1 MKTIFRIAKTELKL
15 LFYSP
20 IAWFLIIIFTVQC
33 GIVYSKMLESS
44 AEIQEGGFKNTFSII
59 AGIFSGANGL
69 LSTVM
74 GNLYLYLPLL
84 TMGLISRETSS
95 GTIKLLYSSPI
106 RVREIVLGK
115 FAAMVALSFLL
126 VAIVAFFIT
135 LSYFT
140 VKSPDTGLLL
150 SCLLGLFLLLCAYS
164 AIGLFMSSLT
174 TYQIVAAVCTF
185 VTFGILY
192 NISGLWR
199 GVPFLRDVT
208 YFLSVAGR
216 TDWMLAGLI
225 TSNGIVYFLSIVF
238 LFLGLTIYKL
248 KSGMES
254 TSPLVKVSRY
264 GIIVICTLA
273 IGCISAIP
281 QLIVYFDVTENK
293 TNTISPETQKIIREL
308 GDEPLEVTGYAN
320 LFGGFLEDGNPE
332 SYQKNINEWA
342 PYVRFKHNI
351 ILKSVMYYDTLGLG
365 KEISR
370 RNPGKYLAQVAEKAA
385 KNGDMSLDQF
395 KRPEEIRKM
404 IDLSHEPN
412 YYIME
417 LKYKG
422 RKTFLRVFP
431 DNEHWPSE
439 TEVSAALK
447 RLLNTKMP
455 KILFATGNLERNIN
469 KIGDRDYRALTNLKN
484 FRNSLLN
491 QGFDVDTVSLESG
504 VIPSDISALV
514 LADPK
519 TVLSSSATAKLQKY
533 IDAGGNLLISGEPGK
548 QAVLNPLLKQFGVQL
563 MNGAIVQQS
572 KDLQPDL
579 AAPFLTSAAGNLFP
593 PLKQVHHD
601 SIVVSMPT
609 AAALSIEGSTAYDI
623 KPLLITNARKSWLK
637 KDKFLSDSATV
648 RFEPEKGDLKKPF
661 PLAVSITRNLNGKE
675 QRIIVAGDA
684 DVMSNVELNRFNMRT
699 GNFAFNTGVFSWLSY
714 GQFPISSFR
723 PMPKDLLVL
732 VTKDQVKNLRIV
744 LIWVLPGILLAIGS
758 LILIRRK
765 RK

>member
-1 MKTIFRIAKTELKL
+1 MKTIFRVAKTELKL

-20 IAWFLIIIFTVQC
+20 IAWLLIIIFLIQC
-33 GIVYSKMLESS
+33 GIVYTKMLNDM
-44 AEIQEGGFKNTFSII
+44 AVTQEGGYKIPFSII
-59 AGIFSGANGL
+59 ASIFLGSNGL

-95 GTIKLLYSSPI
+95 GTIRLLYSSPI
-106 RVREIVLGK
+106 RIREIVLGK
-115 FAAMVALSFLL
+115 FSAMMVISLLL
-126 VAIVAFFIT
+126 VAIVSFFMGI
-135 LSYFT
+135 SYFT
-140 VKSPDTGLLL
+140 VKSPDTGMLL
-150 SCLLGLFLLLCAYS
+150 SSLLGLFLLLCAYS
-164 AIGLFMSSLT
+164 AIGLFMSCLT

-185 VTFGILY
+185 VLFGILY

-216 TDWMLAGLI
+216 TDWMLVGLI
-225 TSNGIVYFLSIVF
+225 TSNGIIYFIAIVY
-238 LFLGLTIYKL
+238 LFLGLSIYKL
-248 KSGMES
+248 KAGMES
-254 TSPLVKVSRY
+254 TSNLVKVTRY
-264 GIIVICTLA
+264 GLIVISTLA

-281 QLIVYFDVTENK
+281 QLIVYFDVTENQ
-293 TNTISPETQKIIREL
+293 TNTIKPETQKIIREL

-320 LFGGFLEDGNPE
+320 LLGGFMEDGNPE

-351 ILKSVMYYDTLGLG
+351 ILKNVMYYDTLSQGG
-365 KEISR
+365 SIMKG
-370 RNPGKYLAQVAEKAA
+370 NPGKTLAEIAEKIA

-395 KRPEEIRKM
+395 KRPEEIHKM
-404 IDLSHEPN
+404 IDLSQEPN
-412 YYIME
+412 YYIMQ

-422 RKTFLRVFP
+422 RRTFLRVFP

-439 TEVSAALK
+439 TEISAALK
-447 RLLNTKMP
+447 RLLHTKMP

-491 QGFDVDTVSLESG
+491 QGFDVDTISLETG
-504 VIPSDISALV
+504 TIPLDISALV

-519 TVLSSSATAKLQKY
+519 IALSPGAMAKLQGF
-533 IDAGGNLLISGEPGK
+533 IDSGGNLLISGEPGK
-548 QAVLNPLLKQFGVQL
+548 QGILNPLLRQFGVQM

-579 AAPFLTSAAGNLFP
+579 AAPFLTGTAANLFL
-593 PLKQVHHD
+593 PLKQVHQD
-601 SIVVSMPT
+601 SVVVSMPT
-609 AAALSIEGSTAYDI
+609 AAALSIESSTRYTV
-623 KPLLITNARKSWLK
+623 KPLLVTDPRRSWLK
-637 KDKFLSDSATV
+637 KDKFVNDSAIV

-661 PLAVSITRNLNGKE
+661 PLAVSITRNINGKE
-675 QRIIVAGDA
+675 QRIIISGDA
-684 DVMSNVELNRFNMRT
+684 DLMSNAELNRFNMRT
-699 GNFAFNTGVFSWLSY
+699 ANFAFNTGLFSWLSY

-723 PMPKDLLVL
+723 PQPRDTTVL
-732 VTKDQVKNLRIV
+732 VTKDQVKTIRFV
-744 LIWVLPGILLAIGS
+744 LIWVLPGILLAFGS